1 MFAFR
6 SSADFRRRGVTNI
19 LSSLKLFEGSII
31 DFRRPIDVGSAA
43 KREGLG
49 GELPMEGEIGGEGR
63 RVVIEEIAADLSVD
77 SVFAEVF
84 RE

>member
-1 MFAFR
+1 
-6 SSADFRRRGVTNI
+6 
-19 LSSLKLFEGSII
+19 
-31 DFRRPIDVGSAA
+31 
-43 KREGLG
+43 
-49 GELPMEGEIGGEGR
+49 MEGEIGGEGR